1 MDPNVLTPVFLGQGV
16 DGSQEISGQR
26 RMIEDA
32 AVLISPFQTVLVQNF
47 GEAIKNYRVVGADGI
62 VRDRELQ
69 GQRDE
74 RERENADRAQIAF
87 GFHP

>member
-1 MDPNVLTPVFLGQGV
+1 MDANVLTPALLGQGV

-26 RMIEDA
+26 QMIEGA

-47 GEAIKNYRVVGADGI
+47 GEAIKEYGVVGADGI

-69 GQRDE
+69 SQRD
-74 RERENADRAQIAF
+74 
-87 GFHP
+87 